1 MIHKHQG
8 MAHHIYKHAKFSV
21 IGTLLSLRILSVEY
35 KKLLRVLNTV
45 KVSYILQSISSL
57 SSFLF
62 IYLFILLFQKRNLK
76 HQLYLNYL
84 FRTNVEHRIC
94 FLVYLILQICDWKL
108 NLNCYLFIF
117 YWKYELILLNTS
129 CRKNKLYNNCMSS
142 KWKVLI
148 MAVTH
153 VHTCKTSVLRF
164 SI

>member
-94 FLVYLILQICDWKL
+94 FLVYLILQICD
-108 NLNCYLFIF
+108 
-117 YWKYELILLNTS
+117 
-129 CRKNKLYNNCMSS
+129 
-142 KWKVLI
+142 
-148 MAVTH
+148 
-153 VHTCKTSVLRF
+153 
-164 SI
+164 